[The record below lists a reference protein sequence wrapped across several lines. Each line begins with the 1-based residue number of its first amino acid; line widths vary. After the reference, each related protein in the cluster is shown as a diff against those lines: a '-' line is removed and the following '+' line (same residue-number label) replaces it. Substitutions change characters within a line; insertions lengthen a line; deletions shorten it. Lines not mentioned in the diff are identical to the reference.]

1 VQPYIRPVV
10 LLVEDD
16 EPVRELLARLLADR
30 GLEVLA
36 VSSGEEA
43 LDVERGRRIDL
54 MLSDVMLPGQNG
66 FEVARLIRQRSPQMR
81 ILFMSGYVNQNAAR
95 ADEFDLDA
103 MLLQKPFT
111 VADLMVRVGEVFPD
125 LLQQPVAAPR

>member
-1 VQPYIRPVV
+1 MEGYTRPVV

-16 EPVRELLARLLADR
+16 EPIRELLARLLADR

-36 VSSGEEA
+36 VGSGEEA
-43 LDVERGRRIDL
+43 LDVERVHRVDL

-66 FEVARLIRQRSPQMR
+66 FEVARLIRQRSPHIR

-95 ADEFDLDA
+95 ADEFDLGS
-103 MLLQKPFT
+103 MLLQKPFS
-111 VADLMVRVGEVFPD
+111 VADLMVRLVEAFPD
-125 LLQQPVAAPR
+125 LVPAAPAR

>member
-1 VQPYIRPVV
+1 MEPYTRPVV

-16 EPVRELLARLLADR
+16 EPIRELLARLLADR

-36 VSSGEEA
+36 VGSGEEA
-43 LDVERGRRIDL
+43 LDVERVRRIDL

-66 FEVARLIRQRSPQMR
+66 FEVARLIRQRSPHIR

-95 ADEFDLDA
+95 ADEFDLGS
-103 MLLQKPFT
+103 MLLQKPFS
-111 VADLMVRVGEVFPD
+111 VADLMVRLVEVFPD
-125 LLQQPVAAPR
+125 LAPLAPAR

>member
-1 VQPYIRPVV
+1 VESYTRPVV

-36 VSSGEEA
+36 VGSGEEA
-43 LDVERGRRIDL
+43 LDVERVRRIDL
-54 MLSDVMLPGQNG
+54 MLSDVMLPGLNG
-66 FEVARLIRQRSPQMR
+66 FELARLVRQRTPHMH

-95 ADEFDLDA
+95 ADEFDLGA

-111 VADLMVRVGEVFPD
+111 VADLMLRLAELFPD
-125 LLQQPVAAPR
+125 LVPQPLASPR

>member
-1 VQPYIRPVV
+1 MDSYTRPVV

-43 LDVERGRRIDL
+43 LDVERARRIDL

-95 ADEFDLDA
+95 ADEFDLGT

-111 VADLMVRVGEVFPD
+111 VADLMVRVAEVFPD
-125 LLQQPVAAPR
+125 LVPQPVAAPH

>member
-1 VQPYIRPVV
+1 MEGYTRPVV

-16 EPVRELLARLLADR
+16 EPIRELLARLLADR

-36 VSSGEEA
+36 VGSGEEA
-43 LDVERGRRIDL
+43 LDVERVRRIDL

-66 FEVARLIRQRSPQMR
+66 FEVARLIRQRSPHIR

-95 ADEFDLDA
+95 ADEFDLGA

-111 VADLMVRVGEVFPD
+111 VADLMVRLVEIFPD
-125 LLQQPVAAPR
+125 LAPAAPAR

>member
-1 VQPYIRPVV
+1 VESYIRPVV

-36 VSSGEEA
+36 VGTGEEA
-43 LDVERGRRIDL
+43 LDVERVRHIDV
-54 MLSDVMLPGQNG
+54 MLSDVMLPGLNG
-66 FEVARLIRQRSPQMR
+66 FEVARLVRQRSPHIR

-95 ADEFDLDA
+95 ADEFDLGA

-111 VADLMVRVGEVFPD
+111 VADLLLRLAEAFPHLD
-125 LLQQPVAAPR
+125 AQPVTSTR